1 MSEASNDRRRPR
13 SLSAETKWEIFLQ
26 ITAGEISQAEA
37 ARKWR
42 VDVSTVIGIRRTVKD
57 AALAALARKPGRPG
71 TQRDWQL
78 EAARAEITQLTEAV
92 KAQAIELAIVRGKSG
107 WGLSGPVPARVPAE
121 VKELVLE
128 DGRRRGRRRVR
139 PHLGLLVV
147 AGLRLPG
154 APLAAPMP
162 RHRHPGRPRTRRA
175 ADARAAARGDRGD
188 PRRRRTLG

>member
-1 MSEASNDRRRPR
+1 VIREEQFMSESSNDRRRPR

-37 ARKWR
+37 ARKWQ

-107 WGLSGPVPARVPAE
+107 WA
-121 VKELVLE
+121 
-128 DGRRRGRRRVR
+128 
-139 PHLGLLVV
+139 
-147 AGLRLPG
+147 
-154 APLAAPMP
+154 
-162 RHRHPGRPRTRRA
+162 
-175 ADARAAARGDRGD
+175 
-188 PRRRRTLG
+188 

>member
-1 MSEASNDRRRPR
+1 VVLADLCFAPDFAAEIRVRNYPSWQSSRVIREEQFMSESSNDRRRPR

-78 EAARAEITQLTEAV
+78 EAARSEITQLTEAV
-92 KAQAIELAIVRGKSG
+92 KAQAIELAVVRGKSG
-107 WGLSGPVPARVPAE
+107 WG
-121 VKELVLE
+121 
-128 DGRRRGRRRVR
+128 
-139 PHLGLLVV
+139 
-147 AGLRLPG
+147 
-154 APLAAPMP
+154 
-162 RHRHPGRPRTRRA
+162 
-175 ADARAAARGDRGD
+175 
-188 PRRRRTLG
+188 